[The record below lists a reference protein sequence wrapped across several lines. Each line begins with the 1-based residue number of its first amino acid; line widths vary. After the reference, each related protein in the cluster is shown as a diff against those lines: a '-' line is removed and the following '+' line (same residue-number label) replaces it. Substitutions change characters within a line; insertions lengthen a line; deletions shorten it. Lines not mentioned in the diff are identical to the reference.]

1 MKAFK
6 GLFILWGCVMLF
18 ASGAG
23 SAAPIV
29 LLDLNFDAVP
39 GLASRTSV
47 VSGEALLAWLP
58 PGSAAGSP
66 EGDSWVNVRR
76 HDNAI
81 DGTSSGES
89 TVHFDNFYTSG
100 NFLVIGDQRG
110 DLRGSEAGTSQLL
123 VPFGIPAGSRALAI
137 SFDWVFDTTDDAGAN
152 ADDFDVHL
160 LAGGTER
167 ELLSIGRPEHN
178 GATRG
183 VFSLVVGEPYPGGT
197 ASLRL
202 RLTEGSGDGSSA
214 VGLDNLRVVATVPET
229 GTLSLVAAGLMGLL
243 LRLSDRPRR
252 RTSRTPRPSPP
263 SPS

>member
-6 GLFILWGCVMLF
+6 GLFILWGWVMLF

-39 GLASRTSV
+39 GLDSRTSV

-66 EGDSWVNVRR
+66 EEGSWVNVRR

-89 TVHFDNFYTSG
+89 AVHFDNFYTSG
-100 NFLVIGDQRG
+100 NFLVIGDRRG

-123 VPFGIPAGSRALAI
+123 VPFGVPAGSRALAI

-152 ADDFDVHL
+152 ADDFEVHL
-160 LAGGTER
+160 LAGGAER

-183 VFSLVVGEPYPGGT
+183 VFF
-197 ASLRL
+197 
-202 RLTEGSGDGSSA
+202 
-214 VGLDNLRVVATVPET
+214 
-229 GTLSLVAAGLMGLL
+229 
-243 LRLSDRPRR
+243 PRR
-252 RTSRTPRPSPP
+252 RRALSGRDGQPSAPADRGERPRLLRSGSGQPP
-263 SPS
+263 GGGHRPGSGNPLPRGRRADGLVPQAFR